1 MHGLYVFF
9 SIAHEKLLVVSPFT
23 EQFVISGHEPP
34 HGGRGVPADF
44 LMAADDMAYKPV
56 AFCQVLEHGVFMVG
70 VRFII
75 SAGDV
80 DAGDTKPPSFQR
92 IYIRVHAIRYLIAVF
107 FRIDT
112 FDKLFRA

>member
-23 EQFVISGHEPP
+23 EQFVISGHEPS

-44 LMAADDMAYKPV
+44 LMAADNMAYKPV
-56 AFCQVLEHGVFMVG
+56 AFCQVLEYGVFMVG

-75 SAGDV
+75 SAGYV
-80 DAGDTKPPSFQR
+80 DAGDAKPPSFHR
-92 IYIRVHAIRYLIAVF
+92 TVRNIRA
-107 FRIDT
+107 
-112 FDKLFRA
+112 